1 MNMNIYGEMFKIFSY
16 LLTKNVQLSYKS
28 KTIIH
33 KESKVMIK
41 LKYIIHIN
49 IVLYVQL
56 VELVKIFM

>member
-16 LLTKNVQLSYKS
+16 LLIKNVQLSYKS
-28 KTIIH
+28 KIIIH

-56 VELVKIFM
+56 VELV